1 MIDYK
6 QITNG
11 LRGINNTLC
20 SVAMTRAEEEKY
32 LYEMFFAQ
40 QPRLKDKIEHAVQL
54 EQLVFNILEDKYVL
68 RPQMVALS
76 NPDSD
81 VYDPAEYRK
90 AYNTAI
96 KVQDLIGRSL
106 GRLGLTLRPQAYIPV
121 ADRENFDPKAKVSL
135 QNKVAGLI
143 DSVKSEESEKDA

>member
-1 MIDYK
+1 MIGYK
-6 QITNG
+6 QITQ
-11 LRGINNTLC
+11 GIVNPLC
-20 SVAMTRAEEEKY
+20 STAMTREEEEKF
-32 LYEMFFAQ
+32 LYEMFYSQ

-81 VYDPAEYRK
+81 VYNPAEYRK

-121 ADRENFDPKAKVSL
+121 AERENFDPKAKASI
-135 QNKVAGLI
+135 QER
-143 DSVKSEESEKDA
+143 VKKINAALEM